1 MKLVWKRT
9 GDFIN
14 CVAIDNELTEFWLE
28 QHSNHIWGSSQLHKL
43 SQMETLKNI
52 LIDLQTQGIDFI
64 DPLVDIANNF
74 NPVNQF
80 ELNKLHKTWV
90 QMHQMN
96 LIPADKLNDRSIKFS
111 IDSINKILHDLE
123 SAWIVRVT
131 SKTAL
136 FTESPRNIKPIF
148 GKSNIILRYDLLG
161 RSTYNKWEFFD
172 NNVHSSD
179 TNDYQQFSNQLLVNL
194 NRTYTQ
200 EPPVEYVNWCKEMN
214 CVPRP
219 NELLIANFENLQEN
233 LTEYRTLFMKNFAL
247 IGNDVIFTK

>member
-28 QHSNHIWGSSQLHKL
+28 QHFNHIWGSSQLHKL
-43 SQMETLKNI
+43 SQIETLNNI
-52 LIDLQTQGIDFI
+52 LIDLQSHGINLINLPLDPI
-64 DPLVDIANNF
+64 DQ
-74 NPVNQF
+74 NQ
-80 ELNKLHKTWV
+80 LNELHKNWV

-96 LIPADKLNDRSIKFS
+96 LIPADKLNDRSIKLS
-111 IDSINKILHDLE
+111 IDSVNKILHGLE
-123 SAWIVRVT
+123 TAWVVRVN

-136 FTESPRNIKPIF
+136 FTTSPSNIKPIF
-148 GKSNIILRYDLLG
+148 GKSNIMLHYDLLG

-179 TNDYQQFSNQLLVNL
+179 TNDYQQFSNQLVVNL

-200 EPPVEYVNWCKEMN
+200 QPPIEYLKWCEEIN
-214 CVPRP
+214 CIPKP

-233 LTEYRTLFMKNFAL
+233 LTQYRTLFMKNFAL